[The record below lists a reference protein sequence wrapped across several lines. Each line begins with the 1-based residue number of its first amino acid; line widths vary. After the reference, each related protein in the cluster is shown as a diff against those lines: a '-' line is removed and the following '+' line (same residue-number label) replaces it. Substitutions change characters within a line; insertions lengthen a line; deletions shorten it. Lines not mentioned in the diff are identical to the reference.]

1 MSDRI
6 FESLGDF
13 ILEEKRVVKK
23 IFIGKKVSGV
33 PIIDILTSNH
43 ERFLSHANLSL
54 RLNIELDLEL
64 ADAVL
69 IPHDLYYVRNNA
81 QYRNYIRDLA
91 KKCPVIVFS
100 IGDYPTFVGSK
111 NIIYLQTHFT
121 SRIRKIN
128 VIQFPYNAEIL
139 SDVGVIAYSS
149 KPKSSFVGFIPRPTP
164 RRILFGFRSM
174 PFQPFKSNGSFIRKA
189 MLIKLRKVSNVN
201 VITRNKF
208 GRAKGYSEEI
218 LVKNRAEYITSINE
232 SHAVWAPRGDANQSV
247 RLYEALSAGRLVII
261 PNSNMKIPFLFC
273 KRHDFFV
280 TTFYWRKNWNQELQN
295 YWNTVGQE
303 DWEVLSKEMM
313 NIYFDIFHYPKFME
327 FLFNDFLLSPRRDGA
342 TNKYNCSP
350 GEQCRAINSKLH

>member
-139 SDVGVIAYSS
+139 SDVGVGHS
-149 KPKSSFVGFIPRPTP
+149 
-164 RRILFGFRSM
+164 
-174 PFQPFKSNGSFIRKA
+174 
-189 MLIKLRKVSNVN
+189 VN
-201 VITRNKF
+201 SPV
-208 GRAKGYSEEI
+208 
-218 LVKNRAEYITSINE
+218 YI
-232 SHAVWAPRGDANQSV
+232 WCPRGACTLPPRIV
-247 RLYEALSAGRLVII
+247 RHFFLIPGAVGWCMRYLPTLSE
-261 PNSNMKIPFLFC
+261 P
-273 KRHDFFV
+273 H
-280 TTFYWRKNWNQELQN
+280 
-295 YWNTVGQE
+295 
-303 DWEVLSKEMM
+303 
-313 NIYFDIFHYPKFME
+313 
-327 FLFNDFLLSPRRDGA
+327 
-342 TNKYNCSP
+342 
-350 GEQCRAINSKLH
+350 GEQGLK

>member
-1 MSDRI
+1 MQH
-6 FESLGDF
+6 
-13 ILEEKRVVKK
+13 KRVVKK
-23 IFIGKKVSGV
+23 IFIGKDVAGLPLV
-33 PIIDILTSNH
+33 DILTSNS
-43 ERFLSHANLSL
+43 ERFSSDANLASE
-54 RLNIELDLEL
+54 LNLELNLEL

-69 IPHDLYYVRNNA
+69 IPHDLYYLRKNSKYKSYVRN
-81 QYRNYIRDLA
+81 LA
-91 KKCPVIVFS
+91 KKVPVIVFS
-100 IGDYPTFVGSK
+100 TGDYPIFVGTK

-121 SRIRKIN
+121 ARLRKTN
-128 VIQFPYNAEIL
+128 VIQIPYNAELL
-139 SDVGVIAYSS
+139 SDVDVIAYSS
-149 KPKSSFVGFIPRPTP
+149 KPKSSFMGFIPRPTP
-164 RRILFGFRSM
+164 RRILSGFRSM
-174 PFQPFKSNGSFIRKA
+174 PFQPLKSNGSFIRNA

-201 VITRNKF
+201 VITRDKF
-208 GRAKGYSEEI
+208 GRAKGYSEEV
-218 LVKNRAEYITSINE
+218 LANNRAEYIKSINE

-295 YWNTVGQE
+295 YWNIIEQE

-342 TNKYNCSP
+342 PHEYNCSP